1 MTSNREEQVEYAQ
14 PQDTL
19 SRREVAT
26 ACTVSLKLSIPTLL
40 DTMDNVADALY
51 NGWPERL
58 YVLSCAG
65 SILYKGGKGPFGFD
79 TEELAAFL
87 AEHIIQSE

>member
-1 MTSNREEQVEYAQ
+1 
-14 PQDTL
+14 
-19 SRREVAT
+19 
-26 ACTVSLKLSIPTLL
+26 
-40 DTMDNVADALY
+40 MDNVADALY